1 MWNEPGSD
9 PVQLEGIARKTMI
22 MGGRYLREELSGSFN
37 GREFTGFG
45 VTGYDNVAGEF
56 VSIWFDNMGTAIL
69 RSIGRADGSG
79 TKVYRSEHLNPAGEK
94 VNIRSLTRMI
104 DKDHH
109 TYESYLTRRGGKDH
123 LQMRVEYTRTGA

>member
-1 MWNEPGSD
+1 M
-9 PVQLEGIARKTMI
+9 
-22 MGGRYLREELSGSFN
+22 SGSFK
-37 GREFTGFG
+37 GQEFTGFG

-69 RSIGRADGSG
+69 HSIGRAGGSG
-79 TKVYRSEHLNPAGEK
+79 TKVYRGEHLNPAGETVK
-94 VNIRSLTRMI
+94 TRSSTRMV

-109 TYESYLTRRGGKDH
+109 TYESYVTRQGGKDH